1 MRHPLEPTGRGT
13 IYLGLVL
20 AALIGINL
28 YVFVFSDKSIP
39 EVQRASVGGELGTP
53 APAEPVPKVD
63 PKPDPGRWVTG
74 EVQQDDSLGK
84 ILRREGLT
92 PPEADELIRS
102 LQPVMDLRKIRA
114 GQKYRLH
121 FDKDGVL
128 LAFEFQVSRVLMI
141 RAGRGA
147 DGTMSAKR
155 VEAATETRVIEVGGS
170 IASSL
175 YASIKSAGEDTSLVA
190 FFVDVFAYDINFYID
205 QQKGDTF
212 RMLVEK
218 VYLEDEFL
226 YYGRVLAAE
235 YQGNV
240 GTHRAFWWK
249 APEGAASA
257 ARGRYYNERGRS
269 VEKTFLKIPL
279 KFARVSSKFNPRR
292 MHPVL
297 HRVKGHWGT
306 DYAAPRGTPVWAAA
320 SGKIAFRGRKGGAGN
335 CVIIKHDNGYRTTYM
350 HLNKFRRGQRV
361 GQRVQQKTVIGYVGS
376 TGLAT
381 GPHLHFSVKINGRHV
396 DPQKIKMKPG
406 PPVPK
411 ALMERFKAD
420 TSALVVRLQRI
431 PVKAGAPGE
440 VHKARAAPLP

>member
-1 MRHPLEPTGRGT
+1 LRHPLEPSGKGT
-13 IYLGLVL
+13 LYLGLVL

-28 YVFVFSDKSIP
+28 YVFVFSDKSIA
-39 EVQRASVGGELGTP
+39 EVKRASVEGETAPP
-53 APAEPVPKVD
+53 APVEAAPKAGD
-63 PKPDPGRWVTG
+63 PAPNPGRWVDG
-74 EVQQDDSLGK
+74 EVMKDDSLGK

-114 GQKYRLH
+114 GQTYRLH
-121 FDKDGVL
+121 FDKDGVV
-128 LAFEFQVSRVLMI
+128 LAFEFQVSRVLTI
-141 RAGRGA
+141 RAERGA
-147 DGTMSAKR
+147 DGAMAAKR

-170 IASSL
+170 VHSSL
-175 YASIKSAGEDTSLVA
+175 YNSIKEAGEDTSLVA

-205 QQKGDTF
+205 QHKGDTF

-226 YYGRVLAAE
+226 HYGRVLAAE
-235 YQGNV
+235 YQGKV

-249 APEGAASA
+249 APNAE
-257 ARGRYYNERGRS
+257 RGRYYNEQGRS
-269 VEKTFLKIPL
+269 VEKTFLKTPL

-297 HRVKGHWGT
+297 HREKGHWGT
-306 DYAAPRGTPVWAAA
+306 DYAAPTGTPVWAAA
-320 SGKIAFRGRKGGAGN
+320 SGKIVFRGRKGGAGN
-335 CVIIKHDNGYRTTYM
+335 CVILKHDNGYRTVYM
-350 HLNKFRRGQRV
+350 HLSKFRRGQSV
-361 GQRVQQKTVIGYVGS
+361 GKRVQQKTVIGYVGA

-381 GPHLHFSVKINGRHV
+381 GPHLHFGVKINGKYV

-411 ALMERFKAD
+411 SQMAQFESD
-420 TSALVVRLQRI
+420 TSQLVAQLQEIR
-431 PVKAGAPGE
+431 VKQSAPGTGDR
-440 VHKARAAPLP
+440 APAAPLRE